1 MIIYKYV
8 QIYHQLWYRT
18 KYTNAILT
26 SQLSN
31 VDLKTFFEQL
41 IVNFT
46 KKKKKKKINEPNKK
60 KTKINSNPFRS
71 RSVPSFPR
79 NRLRITLDRFMRGS
93 SAGESSK
100 GISSPMRERVIGA
113 VNDTRLRDRSQS
125 IRKQRVLHSGREE
138 AVNSWRTMELGLAVS
153 RILGVS
159 TEG

>member
-1 MIIYKYV
+1 M
-8 QIYHQLWYRT
+8 L
-18 KYTNAILT
+18 
-26 SQLSN
+26 N
-31 VDLKTFFEQL
+31 VDLKSFFNRL

-46 KKKKKKKINEPNKK
+46 KKKKKKEKKINEPNKK

-71 RSVPSFPR
+71 RSVASFPR
-79 NRLRITLDRFMRGS
+79 NGLRITLDRFVRGS

-100 GISSPMRERVIGA
+100 GINSPMRERVIGA

-125 IRKQRVLHSGREE
+125 VRKQRVLHSGREE